1 MSNVKI
7 SSKGKALLQRGYSS
21 SSKIASAIVR
31 EGRHLFDRNGLTI
44 KVDNY
49 SVTIKSAQNATSS
62 TKK

>member
-21 SSKIASAIVR
+21 SKIASAIVR
-31 EGRHLFDRNGLTI
+31 EGRNLFDRNGLTV

-49 SVTIKSAQNATSS
+49 SVTIKSAQNSTSS